1 MVIQKNQL
9 WIVQM
14 YESIGKKNIFFRIGT
29 SNFRLAHWHGI
40 TSFDLIW
47 FKSRNLNKKHTKQKP
62 HSNLAPNMNSVNTVL
77 CCKSPINS
85 IIWNLT
91 KIKYQFS

>member
-9 WIVQM
+9 WTVQM

-40 TSFDLIW
+40 TSFDLI
-47 FKSRNLNKKHTKQKP
+47 QE
-62 HSNLAPNMNSVNTVL
+62 
-77 CCKSPINS
+77 
-85 IIWNLT
+85 
-91 KIKYQFS
+91 